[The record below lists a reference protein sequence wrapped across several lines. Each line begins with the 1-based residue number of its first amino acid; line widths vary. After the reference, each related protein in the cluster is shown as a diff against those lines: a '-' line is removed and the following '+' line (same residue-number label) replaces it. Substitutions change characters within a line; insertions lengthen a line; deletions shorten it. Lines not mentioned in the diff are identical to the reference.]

1 VIWVAHLRALK
12 RPEMFVE
19 LARRLPQY
27 RFHLVGGDPQQGN
40 LYLEQ
45 LRCARPRG
53 PESDLARQPGQD
65 ETLGLFDRARLLVNT
80 SEIEGLPNTF
90 YQAWVRAIPVVSFL
104 DPDQRNRL
112 AWTRC
117 GGSGLRDHGC
127 HGP

>member
-1 VIWVAHLRALK
+1 
-12 RPEMFVE
+12 MFVE

-45 LRCARPRG
+45 LRVLGPRG

-90 YQAWVRAIPVVSFL
+90 YRRGCARSGRVV
-104 DPDQRNRL
+104 P
-112 AWTRC
+112 
-117 GGSGLRDHGC
+117 
-127 HGP
+127 